1 MKKFLS
7 VLLAVMMVTTVLP
20 VNLMAAPLEFTDH
33 SHSESYA
40 ETEERTAVKPRA
52 GEWYDRIFI
61 RMNSNG
67 FQVQPSEFRGIV
79 HIEHTMDTS
88 TGGTSKK
95 DEYAHNV
102 GQQYQSGKEVI
113 FTAIPDAGY
122 RFDGCIRMTQTAS
135 LFRPGKLGAS
145 SPTRKM
151 RHIPIMRSFPR
162 MKA

>member
-33 SHSESYA
+33 SHSKSYA
-40 ETEERTAVKPRA
+40 EAEERTAVKPRA

-79 HIEHTMDTS
+79 HIAYYGH
-88 TGGTSKK
+88 K
-95 DEYAHNV
+95 HRRH
-102 GQQYQSGKEVI
+102 QQKGRI
-113 FTAIPDAGY
+113 CT
-122 RFDGCIRMTQTAS
+122 
-135 LFRPGKLGAS
+135 
-145 SPTRKM
+145 
-151 RHIPIMRSFPR
+151 
-162 MKA
+162 